1 MQRNDLFYNLKH
13 CYMATYID
21 INGNTQHLQSTSKNL
36 IIENNPDIKEII
48 STQNFSHIQINNNP
62 NLERIRFGQRAV
74 MMLLITGNPKLTF
87 VQSIPVGLSVDIYE
101 NPLLNHSELFVKFAN
116 ASSKVP
122 PYINIHDFKDTC
134 DETTDIENVLFESNS
149 PERSESPDFLKK
161 TTNPYMVHY
170 KYYDGKAYPIITIP
184 KGTILYTYT
193 YIDEKTHILDNLYN
207 INEYANYEKELKF
220 FYSVPYGSKF
230 GIDGKYNYCHIVA
243 LTAEMRLLCMVSP
256 APQTMENMFD
266 QDNNP
271 STNDCGEQYYDSSV
285 TFPCELFEHDL
296 CISREF
302 MEAMNVQGYIN
313 VDKEDSISNGT
324 VWDKNI
330 NNRDYSVFM
339 KDYIMGSCVSSTFVK
354 ESNYNNIN
362 RVFSIETPANTL
374 YGLPQIVLCP
384 IKTILFGED
393 HTPLYDEY
401 NSIKYK
407 RIALK
412 NRFFFKN
419 YNYFHI
425 DSCLIEDIKKT
436 VEKFKTDIVQNR
448 QYHLFYLLN
457 THRDIDYDKWK
468 WIEHIRF
475 TDIDYLSDYENE
487 VQGCAFETIG
497 YHILK
502 DGEQVWDR
510 QIAGTRRKI
519 RKKGTRRRAQ
529 QRSKNSWVFERS
541 SFGMPI
547 MYAK

>member
-21 INGNTQHLQSTSKNL
+21 INGNTQHLQSTSKTL
-36 IIENNPDIKEII
+36 TIENNPDIKEII

-170 KYYDGKAYPIITIP
+170 EYYDGKTYPIITIP

-313 VDKEDSISNGT
+313 IVRETTGFPYDPIPLSAFGLQVRPWQFKKGGVIGEP
-324 VWDKNI
+324 
-330 NNRDYSVFM
+330 SVPL
-339 KDYIMGSCVSSTFVK
+339 

-436 VEKFKTDIVQNR
+436 VEKFKVDIVQNR

-468 WIEHIRF
+468 LIEHIRF
-475 TDIDYLSDYENE
+475 NDIDYLSDYENE
-487 VQGCAFETIG
+487 VQGCAFETIA

-502 DGEQVWDR
+502 DGEHVWDR

-519 RKKGTRRRAQ
+519 RKKGTRRKAR
-529 QRSKNSWVFERS
+529 QRSKNLWVFERS